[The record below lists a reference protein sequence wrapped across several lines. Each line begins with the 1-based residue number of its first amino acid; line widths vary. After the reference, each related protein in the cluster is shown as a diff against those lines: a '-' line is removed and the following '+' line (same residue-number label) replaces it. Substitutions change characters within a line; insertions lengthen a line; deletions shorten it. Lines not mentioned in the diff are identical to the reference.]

1 MATKNPVPSSD
12 YVDLRFNS
20 GVLDEFLNSSSET
33 FRDRLGNTKKTL
45 KTITDGVATL
55 AELEEAVGNA
65 QQAEAAAN
73 ASRDAAEASAL
84 SSSDNQQ
91 AAADFASAAQLA
103 SQQAQ
108 NYTTAALVGSSRN
121 SQCIVNTASSTATLT
136 ADEVIVATA
145 LNGAHYRVPSISKT
159 INLSTTGAGGMDTG
173 TAPVNGYVAI
183 YLVYNPSTTTSAL
196 LGVSIT
202 GTSVPEVYA
211 GSNMPAGY
219 TASALVGIWRVAASQ
234 LVPGLLRGRTIKFVF
249 TTVVDLTAQAS
260 PSGASFSL
268 SAVVPPGAKQAFVL
282 VVNTASSATNT
293 TLASVGS
300 DSNLTGLLQGN
311 GLSIASAYGAVDII
325 NSQQLYRRSTVS
337 AGTVNIQIYV
347 NGYSF

>member
-20 GVLDEFLNSSSET
+20 GVLDEFLNSSAET
-33 FRDRLGNTKKTL
+33 FRDRLGNAKKTL
-45 KTITDGVATL
+45 KTLTDGAATL
-55 AELEEAVGNA
+55 AELEQAVGNA

-73 ASRDAAEASAL
+73 ASRDAAEASA
-84 SSSDNQQ
+84 SSSDNSQQ

-108 NYTTAALVGSSRN
+108 NYTTAALVGTSRN
-121 SQCIVNTASSTATLT
+121 SQCIVSTASSTATLT

-145 LNGAHYRVPSISKT
+145 LNGAHYRVPSVSKT
-159 INLSTTGAGGMDTG
+159 INLSTTGAGGMDSG

-183 YLVYNPSTTTSAL
+183 YLVYNPSTATSAL

-202 GTSVPEVYA
+202 GTSVSEIYA
-211 GSNMPAGY
+211 GSSMPAGY
-219 TASALVGIWRVAASQ
+219 TASALISIWRVSASQ
-234 LVPGLLRGRTIKFVF
+234 FAPGLLRGRAIKFVF
-249 TTVVDLTAQAS
+249 TTVVDITNQAS
-260 PSGASFSL
+260 PSSANFSL

-300 DSNLTGLLQGN
+300 DSNLIGLLQGN
-311 GLSIASAYGAVDII
+311 GLNIASVYGAVDII
-325 NSQQLYRRSTVS
+325 TSQQLYRRSTVS

-347 NGYSF
+347 NGYTF